1 MLIIFNIS
9 CDKFGKSK
17 FIYLFKN
24 KKGDVS
30 QLTLS
35 DMQLYDITAINIFGK
50 QIISSCSYMDI
61 NKPAT

>member
-30 QLTLS
+30 QLTLL

-50 QIISSCSYMDI
+50 QNISSCSYMDI